1 MIKIELSFATP
12 EEAAAFLLARSGEH
26 DEHHVEPIAGET
38 PEQTA
43 ERKKRVRR
51 TKAQIAADE
60 AAAAAAAGQGAQSAT
75 PAATPAAPAT
85 PAATPGAVTARDA
98 EVARAASV
106 ANVVDF
112 MGGAAAVAAKPAITP
127 EERLRRLVGEVR
139 PAIQVVVDKKG
150 PDTARDVVTAFGV
163 TNLDQIPAE
172 RYDEFVQAC
181 RAAAA

>member
-1 MIKIELSFATP
+1 MIEIKLSFATP
-12 EEAAAFLLARSGEH
+12 EEAAAFLLARTEH
-26 DEHHVEPIAGET
+26 DEHDAPVAGET
-38 PEQTA
+38 AEQHA

-60 AAAAAAAGQGAQSAT
+60 AAAAAAAGQGAPTPAAASAPAPVAT
-75 PAATPAAPAT
+75 PAAAPA
-85 PAATPGAVTARDA
+85 PAPQA
-98 EVARAASV
+98 

-127 EERLRRLVGEVR
+127 EERLRRLVAEVR

-150 PDTARDVVTAFGV
+150 PDTARGVVTAFGV

-172 RYDEFVQAC
+172 RYDEFVAAC